1 MASRTSPSEPANCLC
16 FNLRKAARAITR
28 IYDGALAP
36 VGLKATQFT
45 VLQIASEAGGIA
57 MSRLAG
63 RLGMDR
69 TTLTR
74 NLQPLEK
81 LGLISV
87 GAGRDRRER
96 SIRVTEAGREVLEQ
110 ALPLWESAQSK
121 LYSALGPVAFVSLLD
136 RLDSVIVKAAA
147 QTAVV
152 RK

>member
-45 VLQIASEAGGIA
+45 VLQIASEAGGTA

-96 SIRVTEAGREVLEQ
+96 PIQVTEAGREVLEQ
-110 ALPLWESAQSK
+110 ALPLWESAQSR

-136 RLDSVIVKAAA
+136 RLDSVIDKAAA
-147 QTAVV
+147 QTAAV

>member
-1 MASRTSPSEPANCLC
+1 MASRTSPTEPANCLC

-45 VLQIASEAGGIA
+45 VLQIASEAGGTA

-81 LGLISV
+81 LGLIST

-110 ALPLWESAQSK
+110 ALPLWESAQSR

-136 RLDSVIVKAAA
+136 RLDSVIDKAAA
-147 QTAVV
+147 QTAAV

>member
-45 VLQIASEAGGIA
+45 VLQIAGEAGGTA

-81 LGLISV
+81 LGLIST

-110 ALPLWESAQSK
+110 ALPLWESAQSR

-136 RLDSVIVKAAA
+136 RLDSVIDKAAA
-147 QTAVV
+147 QTAAA

>member
-45 VLQIASEAGGIA
+45 VLQIASEAGGTA

-81 LGLISV
+81 LGLIST

-110 ALPLWESAQSK
+110 ALPLWESAQSR

-136 RLDSVIVKAAA
+136 RLDSVIDKAAA
-147 QTAVV
+147 QTAAV